1 MTRASPQRL
10 IPPASSPAQSSAH
23 ADDFSGTGIKE
34 SSRGLSARKV
44 VKMASSQKDWVLGV
58 DSWRAVGKISTCPGD
73 VAQLGE
79 RCRRM
84 AEAEGSTPFVS
95 TKSRFLLRSAF
106 FFCPQRPA
114 FFIIRNTATMYKT
127 QGLAILLRFVYHGS
141 RETARICRSRRAAGI
156 SDAGVNTHHLPS
168 IADKNNKILTAAQG
182 NATIKTNGDATELTY
197 KHSAASSFWIKN
209 H

>member
-1 MTRASPQRL
+1 MGGFNFIFCVAENFIKTVGF
-10 IPPASSPAQSSAH
+10 
-23 ADDFSGTGIKE
+23 DFIVSKANDFIKNSE
-34 SSRGLSARKV
+34 SSTLSTKNI
-44 VKMASSQKDWVLGV
+44 KTSFLYPTD
-58 DSWRAVGKISTCPGD
+58 
-73 VAQLGE
+73 
-79 RCRRM
+79 
-84 AEAEGSTPFVS
+84 
-95 TKSRFLLRSAF
+95 KSRFLLRSAF